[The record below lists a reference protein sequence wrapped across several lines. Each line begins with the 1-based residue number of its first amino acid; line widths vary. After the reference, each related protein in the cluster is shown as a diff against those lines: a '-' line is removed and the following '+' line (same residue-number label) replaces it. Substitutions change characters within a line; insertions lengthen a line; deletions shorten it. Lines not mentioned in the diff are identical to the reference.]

1 MSIEFNSLPRPAVT
15 AMLLVNSA
23 FGMMN
28 RAAPQ
33 LNVFALGFPMTM
45 LLGLVCLLIS
55 NSGLPENFIRF
66 SGETLQLMRNLEG
79 ATP

>member
-1 MSIEFNSLPRPAVT
+1 
-15 AMLLVNSA
+15 MLLVNSA